1 MVRNRFDC
9 PDWFVLFH
17 FTIEPS
23 HKERDW
29 KISRLEK
36 SATFFESCSLKLVVF
51 FKWPESALKLP
62 YWRES
67 TIKLCRNFPESS
79 LEMSLYKSFRLL
91 YSIRKLSIFDDWLF
105 PLSVSLLT
113 SFLFLAEESSETKIK
128 NFGCLG
134 RPVFFFD
141 AIQCSLLKISRLGH
155 GFLITCLF
163 KTEQL

>member
-9 PDWFVLFH
+9 PDWFVLFLFH

-23 HKERDW
+23 HKEGDW

-67 TIKLCRNFPESS
+67 TIKLCRNFPKSS

-91 YSIRKLSIFDDWLF
+91 YKEAFDFWWLALSA
-105 PLSVSLLT
+105 LSVLAHLT
-113 SFLFLAEESSETKIK
+113 SFPSWREFWDQDQKLWLPRQACVLFW
-128 NFGCLG
+128 CH
-134 RPVFFFD
+134 PM
-141 AIQCSLLKISRLGH
+141 LLV
-155 GFLITCLF
+155 
-163 KTEQL
+163 